1 VVVCSSCFYLALGG
15 ELGTH
20 VFAMFSIFLLVTL
33 CGWTLIRLML
43 RRILLYLDPD
53 QEEKLWSSEVEIDD
67 LAQGFA
73 GKIIVETE
81 FFMFEFHSVARL
93 Y

>member
-1 VVVCSSCFYLALGG
+1 
-15 ELGTH
+15 
-20 VFAMFSIFLLVTL
+20 
-33 CGWTLIRLML
+33 ML